1 MISHID
7 HLVLTV
13 SDIERAVG
21 FYSRVFKMEPITFGA
36 GRRALRFGNQKINLQ
51 LLGQEPRNRAQVG
64 SGDLCLISQWPLGE
78 VMRHLSEQGIPLIEG
93 PVTKSGAMGEICS
106 VYFLDPD
113 ANLIE
118 VSVYPE
124 SRN

>member
-13 SDIERAVG
+13 SDIERSVA
-21 FYSRVFKMEPITFGA
+21 FYSTVLNMEAVTFGE

-64 SGDLCLISQWPLGE
+64 SGDLCLITRWPLDQVLVQLASLDVE
-78 VMRHLSEQGIPLIEG
+78 VVEG
-93 PVTKSGAMGEICS
+93 PVIKSGACGPIES
-106 VYFLDPD
+106 VYLLDPD
-113 ANLIE
+113 RNLIE
-118 VSVYPE
+118 ISRYPD
-124 SRN
+124 